1 MLFRLKLKSPY
12 TQIKI
17 FNEMK
22 KTAIKL
28 VALIGCAI
36 IMASCSD
43 GFWNCVDGNGN
54 ITSAR
59 RVIGDFSKVE
69 NSGEFIVDVT
79 IGPVNRVIVEA
90 DDNLLSYIETYIQ
103 GNTLVIETQ
112 NNHCIKSR
120 EPIHVYVIT
129 PVLSELKLSGSGVI
143 YCDSLTTNEISLVL
157 TGSGDID
164 AAGINANLVEAVIEG
179 SGEIN
184 ISGTAVNTNFII
196 EGSGNI
202 KSLNLEQDKCI
213 ASILGSGNIYAF
225 VNESLDALIEGSGN
239 VIYKGDPAIVS
250 EILGSGRVIKY

>member
-1 MLFRLKLKSPY
+1 
-12 TQIKI
+12 
-17 FNEMK
+17 MK

-28 VALIGCAI
+28 IALLGCALL
-36 IMASCSD
+36 MASCSD
-43 GFWNCVDGNGN
+43 GFWNCIDGNGN
-54 ITSAR
+54 IVSAR
-59 RVIGDFSKVE
+59 RVMGDFSKIE

-79 IGPVNRVIVEA
+79 LGPVTRVTVEA

-103 GNTLVIETQ
+103 GNTLVIESQ
-112 NNHCIKSR
+112 NNHCVKSR

-129 PVLSELKLSGSGVI
+129 PELTELKMTGSGLI
-143 YCDSLTTNEISLVL
+143 YCDSLTTEDISIVL

-164 AAGINANLVEAVIEG
+164 MAGINTNLVEAVIEG

-184 ISGTAVNTNFII
+184 LSGNSVNTNFII

-225 VNESLDALIEGSGN
+225 VNESLDVLIEGSGN
-239 VIYKGDPAIVS
+239 VIYKGDPTIAS
-250 EILGSGRVIKY
+250 DILGSGRIIKY